1 MESESNDKPE
11 PDISTAPEKIDLEQL
26 QFYKRVK
33 HEMLTSFVIGILCGF
48 SAGIVTL
55 LMLIPYM
62 EEIPVL
68 SATVPS
74 LIVLSITSLALFT
87 WGLVRSL
94 KGRIK

>member
-11 PDISTAPEKIDLEQL
+11 PDVNTDPEKIDLEQ
-26 QFYKRVK
+26 QQVYKRVK
-33 HEMLTSFVIGILCGF
+33 YKMLTLFVIGILCGF

-62 EEIPVL
+62 TEIPIP
-68 SATVPS
+68 SSTVPS

-94 KGRIK
+94 KTRIN